1 MWKVL
6 RAGLPVHEA
15 ELVKNILNSSGIPV
29 MLKSESSPYTDTVYF
44 GAGGL
49 LDVFVPEEK
58 YEEAEDILESLS
70 GGEESGERTEEQPS
84 SQ

>member
-44 GAGGL
+44 GVGGL

-70 GGEESGERTEEQPS
+70 GGEESGERTEEQSS